1 MASLITGHPV
11 SPEFAMTGEVS
22 LRETIMP
29 IGGLNEK
36 LMAAQRAGVK
46 TVFIPN
52 ENKDDL
58 DDVAD
63 EIKDKLTIIPVS
75 HVDEVLEKTGIKKEA
90 R

>member
-1 MASLITGHPV
+1 
-11 SPEFAMTGEVS
+11 
-22 LRETIMP
+22 MP

-46 TVFIPN
+46 TVFMPN

-63 EIKDKLTIIPVS
+63 EIKDKLTIITVS
-75 HVDEVLEKTGIKKEA
+75 HLDEVLEKTGIKKEA

>member
-1 MASLITGHPV
+1 
-11 SPEFAMTGEVS
+11 
-22 LRETIMP
+22 
-29 IGGLNEK
+29 
-36 LMAAQRAGVK
+36 MAAQRAGVK